1 MTTQLQ
7 GILLSYGLN
16 QACNGP
22 EDMNALRKLL
32 RVDSENFKDVKVVV
46 KDKSDGEENNMV

>member
-1 MTTQLQ
+1 
-7 GILLSYGLN
+7 
-16 QACNGP
+16 
-22 EDMNALRKLL
+22 MNALRKLL